1 MEIII
6 RPRQGGKT
14 TEALQRA
21 AEHFAYIVVATRQE
35 ADELWA
41 RAKLLKLDIPMP
53 ITWDE
58 FRRGRYYRKGVKGFV
73 IDNLDRCIQSDHPVP
88 VVAVTMNDG
97 QVANYNS
104 PNVAVEP
111 GRVDGYG
118 RKHFRVTVGDETF
131 TGYLEPAADPRDI
144 SPPTGPPLGSD
155 PLFLGKLDP
164 EDFR

>member
-6 RPRQGGKT
+6 RPRQGGKS
-14 TEALQRA
+14 TEALRRA
-21 AEHFAYIVVATRQE
+21 AEHFAYIVVATQQE
-35 ADELWA
+35 GQELWA
-41 RAKLLKLDIPMP
+41 RAKQLQLTIPQP
-53 ITWDE
+53 ITWAE
-58 FRRGRYYRKGVKGFV
+58 FIKSRYYGRGVRAFV
-73 IDNLDRCIQSDHPVP
+73 IDNLDRCIQSEHPVP

-144 SPPTGPPLGSD
+144 TRPGSMPPSAD
-155 PLFLGKLDP
+155 PLFLGKLNP